1 VRHLNILTE
10 PAWQLGFENRPSFLE
25 VSRIITLKTLV
36 MEKELLD
43 LMKSFEDL
51 VQLDEQGSLGVI
63 NKNEVSGWLTD
74 YSKNKPYSGEGCLVY
89 FQYINNKK
97 NNQVMYYACSDL
109 EVESLFVIL
118 LINFMTQQGSMKD
131 ALTMM
136 GLSQL
141 MLNCGKEDFDLQD
154 WSMGIIIKTYYD
166 AFFKDNRIDDLSHL
180 CTMQEFTAENLMED
194 MNEIRMRGINTAQFI
209 AEQCLVM
216 MSNE

>member
-1 VRHLNILTE
+1 
-10 PAWQLGFENRPSFLE
+10 
-25 VSRIITLKTLV
+25 
-36 MEKELLD
+36 
-43 LMKSFEDL
+43 
-51 VQLDEQGSLGVI
+51 
-63 NKNEVSGWLTD
+63 
-74 YSKNKPYSGEGCLVY
+74 
-89 FQYINNKK
+89 
-97 NNQVMYYACSDL
+97 MYYACSDL

-141 MLNCGKEDFDLQD
+141 MLNCDKEDFDLQD
-154 WSMGIIIKTYYD
+154 WSMGIMIKTYYD